1 MACHLEQVKLIVI
14 AGLLV
19 AGTAYADDVAER
31 CTRGV
36 AHANKGDLPRA
47 HLYLLG
53 CTEAALPAEIASTV
67 AKAARE
73 LKRKLRDS
81 ELSSIAIAVEPDGV
95 SLTAQITALPGEQF
109 AVPATIW
116 VKAGTYELT
125 ATNGEVT
132 WKQPVTVGAFSR
144 TSAVVRTDTSRK
156 KAIEPKTG
164 QVSFDEG
171 GDIEQTQGSPPPV
184 KRGSLMSKRYR
195 GVVEG
200 PAGDLVDPL
209 AYRPARWT
217 TRPLWLGFRLGGG
230 MFDDSTGDA
239 RAGAAVAATLRYRF
253 TPRYFIAGRLDW
265 SRRSSASIDV
275 LGASAGA
282 GANLTPS
289 IAFLA
294 QLRGDLRLGDEMGVS
309 TLGASG
315 ALGLEVALPSTPIT
329 AGVRFEQGITAIA
342 GDTRDRA
349 LLLEIGADW
358 R

>member
-1 MACHLEQVKLIVI
+1 MKLV
-14 AGLLV
+14 AFAALLV
-19 AGTAYADDVAER
+19 AGTAHADDIAER

-36 AHANKGDLPRA
+36 AHAKKGDLPRA

-53 CTEAALPAEIASTV
+53 CTEAALPPELASAV
-67 AKAARE
+67 AKAARDVT
-73 LKRKLRDS
+73 RKIRES
-81 ELSSIAIAVEPDGV
+81 ELSSIAITVEPEGV
-95 SLTAQITALPGEQF
+95 TLSAEISALPGEKLT
-109 AVPATIW
+109 VPATIW
-116 VKAGTYELT
+116 VKAGTYELV
-125 ATNGEVT
+125 ATNGELT

-164 QVSFDEG
+164 QVNFDEG
-171 GDIEQTQGSPPPV
+171 GDIEHTQGSPPPV

-217 TRPLWLGFRLGGG
+217 TRPLWLGVRLGGG
-230 MFDDSTGDA
+230 MFDDSTGEA
-239 RAGAAVAATLRYRF
+239 RAGAAVATTVRYRF
-253 TPRYFIAGRLDW
+253 TSRYFVAGRLDY
-265 SRRSSASIDV
+265 SRRSSAAIDV

-289 IAFLA
+289 LAFLA
-294 QLRGDLRLGDEMGVS
+294 QLRADLRLGDEMGVS

-315 ALGLEVALPSTPIT
+315 ALGIEVALPSTPIT
-329 AGVRFEQGITAIA
+329 AGVRFEQGLTTLAT
-342 GDTRDRA
+342 DTRDRA